1 MARSTLLQDM
11 LMAVRL
17 YFLRRE
23 NRGRRKRTVK
33 EGGRRKEER
42 GVREKTE
49 KGEDEGRKE
58 GSKRRRKEEKCNYSH
73 ALWSIHADRK

>member
-23 NRGRRKRTVK
+23 NRGRRKRKVK
-33 EGGRRKEER
+33 ERGRRKEER
-42 GVREKTE
+42 GVRAKTE

-58 GSKRRRKEEKCNYSH
+58 GSKRRRTG
-73 ALWSIHADRK
+73 RKMQLLTCTLVHPCRP